1 MREKIN
7 NSWIGVAETPNTA
20 HALDSRFN
28 HPDNYFTLGEDHGM
42 GYIAEILWG
51 EFILRYEGIRLDTSF
66 PERFL
71 FGITDIAN
79 ELREVDYILGFIIHA
94 NYNRRGYIN
103 SINLEITVRNLRTP
117 FTISIDNIIEASEL
131 REITFNII

>member
-7 NSWIGVAETPNTA
+7 NSWIGVAETPNTV
-20 HALDSRFN
+20 HALASRYN
-28 HPDNYFTLGEDHGM
+28 HLDNYFTISEDHGKQ
-42 GYIAEILWG
+42 YIVDILWE
-51 EFILRYEGIRLDTSF
+51 EFILQNEGIRLDTSF

-71 FGITDIAN
+71 FGITNIAN
-79 ELREVDYILGFIIHA
+79 ELREANYILGFMIHV

-117 FTISIDNIIEASEL
+117 FTISIDDIDEVSEL